1 MPEPAN
7 YKELAKRYGL
17 APLPDSVLQ
26 LTQLVARQDADLDQ
40 IAKVISKDAALTNRL
55 LRAASPR
62 SVTEDDYAVDTVEE
76 ALMRT
81 GLGCVLL
88 LAMGAPLTF
97 ALVKTF
103 QTMLNLKLENVHPKS
118 VEQFPGE
125 HILCTIG
132 FSGKAEGQVYLR
144 LSRDGARRVAAGIL
158 GMKPEEFTNDAEL
171 NDTVGEL
178 LNIATGNFKSNL
190 CDAGLDCRLTPP
202 SVSRANDFSVHTIQ
216 GGGLER
222 MAFQAGDIILFVD
235 VTVNPWN
242 E

>member
-26 LTQLVARQDADLDQ
+26 ITQLLSRQDADLDQ
-40 IAKVISKDAALTNRL
+40 IAKVISKDAALTKRL

-62 SVTEDDYAVDTVEE
+62 STSEDDYAVDTVEE

-97 ALVKTF
+97 ALIKTF
-103 QTMLNLKLENVHPKS
+103 QTMLNLKLESVHPKS
-118 VEQFPGE
+118 VDQFPGQ

-144 LSRDGARRVAAGIL
+144 MNRDGACKIAAGIL
-158 GMKPEEFTNDAEL
+158 GMKPEEFTNEAEL

-178 LNIATGNFKSNL
+178 LNIVTGNFKSNL

-202 SVSRANDFSVHTIQ
+202 SVSRSSDFHVKTIQ

-222 MAFQAGDIILFVD
+222 MAFQAGDIVIFVD
-235 VTVNPWN
+235 VTVNPWSD
-242 E
+242 